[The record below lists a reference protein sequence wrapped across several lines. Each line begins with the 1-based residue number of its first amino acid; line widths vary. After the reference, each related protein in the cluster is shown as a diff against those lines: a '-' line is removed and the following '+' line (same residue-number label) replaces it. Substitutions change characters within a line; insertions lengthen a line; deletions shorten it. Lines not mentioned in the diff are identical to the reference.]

1 MNKTIDIC
9 RDASIAS
16 TEFEKTNT
24 DLKREYLLINI
35 YLYNYITAKIEHN
48 RGTFGTGYPFYA
60 LNPDL
65 TGVLPIIEEQIRYNN
80 GLLEA
85 INKTD
90 ITEWPCANCLFKNYG
105 SMPDLKVKCKP
116 CKKLD
121 DALKPRKVL
130 NRLPDIDLWM
140 VCDDD
145 YISYEKDNLSFWF
158 KTFNLQPS
166 DINPVKTIEDLKK
179 ISADLKNG
187 VIPSRMLPLD
197 SHIIGYIKLYSLIEQ
212 VPYVLDKA
220 IKNGDIPFLPILPLS
235 LRKKWQHDD
244 TPYNFIHDYLYGFY
258 DFNLDAELKQLLDDT
273 RRIVANSYS
282 TDKLFEI
289 ATLAGSESVARRN
302 KTKVLRHCFE
312 ERINSWKK

>member
-1 MNKTIDIC
+1 MKNTIDIC

-65 TGVLPIIEEQIRYNN
+65 TGELPIIDEQIRYNN

-85 INKTD
+85 INKID
-90 ITEWPCANCLFKNYG
+90 ISEWPCADCLFKNYD

-116 CKKLD
+116 CGNLD

-145 YISYEKDNLSFWF
+145 YISLEKDNLSFWF

-187 VIPSRMLPLD
+187 VMPSRMLPLD
-197 SHIIGYIKLYSLIEQ
+197 SHIIGYKKLYSLIEQ
-212 VPYVLDKA
+212 VPYILDMS
-220 IKNGDIPFLPILPLS
+220 INNGDIPYLPILPLS
-235 LRKKWQHDD
+235 LRKRWQHDD

-273 RRIVANSYS
+273 RRIVANNYS